1 MDKNK
6 DIKITGQQPIKDIS
20 KEEIEVKTVDTTKPK
35 KTGIYIGALIII
47 LSGILSGYFL
57 SQSNKTGV
65 NIPGATQS
73 GKTVGSEDKTA
84 FPDSAEGTMEEG
96 GINGEGTH
104 KLIRPGGD
112 SQTVYLTSSVIDLD
126 QFAGK
131 KVKVWGQT
139 LTAEKAG
146 WFMDVGRVEL
156 LE

>member
-6 DIKITGQQPIKDIS
+6 DIKITAGQPLKDVS
-20 KEEIEVKTVDTTKPK
+20 KETVEVKPDETGKSK
-35 KTGIYIGALIII
+35 KTGLYIGALIII

-57 SQSNKTGV
+57 SQSNKTGGS
-65 NIPGATQS
+65 IPGVTQS
-73 GKTVGSEDKTA
+73 DKVVGSEDKAA

-146 WFMDVGRVEL
+146 WFMDVGRVEIT
-156 LE
+156 E

>member
-6 DIKITGQQPIKDIS
+6 EIKTTGQQPIKDIS
-20 KEEIEVKTVDTTKPK
+20 KETIEVKPVDTVKPK
-35 KTGIYIGALIII
+35 KTGIYIGALIIV
-47 LSGILSGYFL
+47 LSGILTGYFL

-65 NIPGATQS
+65 NIPGVTKS
-73 GKTVGSEDKTA
+73 DKVVGSEDKTA
-84 FPDSAEGTMEEG
+84 FPDSTEGTMEEG

-146 WFMDVGRVEL
+146 WFMDVGRVEIM
-156 LE
+156 E